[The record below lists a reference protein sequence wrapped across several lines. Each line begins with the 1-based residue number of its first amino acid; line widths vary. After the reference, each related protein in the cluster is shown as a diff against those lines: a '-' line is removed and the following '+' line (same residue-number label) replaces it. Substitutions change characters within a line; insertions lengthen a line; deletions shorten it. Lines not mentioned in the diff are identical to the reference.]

1 MKETKEIRNVKK
13 YEEKVFTKTKSKGYN
28 NLKVKPL
35 ISKLLIKLTNFSRLN
50 SCNRCI
56 YEREG
61 LYMEETKV
69 ILEEI
74 GKELN
79 FRERIL
85 VKIFRKTFVKVYRL
99 GMISCFKFYNK

>member
-1 MKETKEIRNVKK
+1 MNKK
-13 YEEKVFTKTKSKGYN
+13 IDEKLFTKNKEEGYN
-28 NLKVKPL
+28 ERKVKPL

-50 SCNRCI
+50 SCSRCI

-61 LYMEETKV
+61 LYMEETKG
-69 ILEEI
+69 ILEELE
-74 GKELN
+74 KQLN
-79 FRERIL
+79 FKQKIL